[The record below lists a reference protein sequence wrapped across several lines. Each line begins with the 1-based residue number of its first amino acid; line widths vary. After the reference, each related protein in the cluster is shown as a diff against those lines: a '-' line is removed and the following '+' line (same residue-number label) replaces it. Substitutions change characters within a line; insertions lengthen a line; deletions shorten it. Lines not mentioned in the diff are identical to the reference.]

1 MLEVPTPRSVKS
13 ESPGWVGPRP
23 PCFLEGPR
31 RPQTVV
37 GSRTEK
43 LARPPLPAQSLS
55 PPPAGPFVVLLRF
68 PALRLLAAERA
79 SSFHT
84 KGEEVPSSQPTTARS
99 APTWRFSLLTP
110 WGELRGGNRHNWF
123 VFCHLS
129 LKSVRGLIV
138 LLPGV

>member
-13 ESPGWVGPRP
+13 ESLGWVGPRP

-68 PALRLLAAERA
+68 PAFQLLRA
-79 SSFHT
+79 SSVPT

-110 WGELRGGNRHNWF
+110 WGELRGGNRHTGLSF
-123 VFCHLS
+123 VTCH
-129 LKSVRGLIV
+129 
-138 LLPGV
+138 

>member
-37 GSRTEK
+37 GSRTEN
-43 LARPPLPAQSLS
+43 PLPPA
-55 PPPAGPFVVLLRF
+55 PAGPEPQSTPSRAVCCSTQIPSVS
-68 PALRLLAAERA
+68 AAAERA
-79 SSFHT
+79 SSVHT

-129 LKSVRGLIV
+129 LKSVQGLIV